1 MKSKS
6 YLLTLLF
13 IAVVFSALAQNPNT
27 VYPNQKLKRIS
38 REFIFSET
46 VTNDPTP
53 AYNMFQKSGNSDLT
67 IIPIGSAANAY
78 GYGYAGGQRTIIWV
92 DPVLDIFVNLHRET
106 HSTYSGNLA
115 IDITYDR
122 GNTFQNNIR
131 VYESTMAGGQ
141 YNLDAARYPQGGIY
155 NPPGNTNPAN
165 AYFAFFAPTL
175 DQSNN
180 NWGGYCFGSA
190 NLENP
195 GNWSKQLRT
204 SGDGV
209 YQYIPNG
216 FTITADGVAWAVDLN
231 QRWYNYESVDYRG
244 KIILNRGLWSN
255 ASNDYQYDE
264 LLIEFPTRYNDL
276 PPDIK
281 IAFAPDGKTG
291 YIVALADDSSV
302 PFSQGAFYPVIFKTT
317 DYGDTWD
324 YYGGIQIGG
333 QNGIESIVYEW
344 LSDQQIYDFFY
355 DPIPYRDEIL
365 YTTAFDFDLVV
376 DAKGNPHIA
385 VVVGICDGDYAIYIP
400 EDYMAVFDIFSFDG
414 GDTWN
419 AYHLDNIKT
428 LRGYFGDEVTEDN
441 RVNASITPDGSNLFI
456 SWLDTRNFGS
466 EDNNYPDIYCIGID
480 AMKQK
485 LTQVVNVT
493 SGTDAWAQAYF
504 AVAPHYVFV
513 DGSSYNIPFTYEQ
526 MNPNDPEQQVTF
538 MYIKDFKFNSWDFNE
553 TGVNNLVIPKA
564 SFEIKSIYPI
574 PAHDYLNL
582 EIQLMERSD
591 IQIEV
596 FDVTGQKVLER
607 LLNNYQAGTNRISLN
622 IGMLK
627 AGMYTLQLKTNYT
640 VQSNKFMIL

>member
-1 MKSKS
+1 M
-6 YLLTLLF
+6 
-13 IAVVFSALAQNPNT
+13 
-27 VYPNQKLKRIS
+27 
-38 REFIFSET
+38 
-46 VTNDPTP
+46 
-53 AYNMFQKSGNSDLT
+53 
-67 IIPIGSAANAY
+67 
-78 GYGYAGGQRTIIWV
+78 
-92 DPVLDIFVNLHRET
+92 
-106 HSTYSGNLA
+106 
-115 IDITYDR
+115 
-122 GNTFQNNIR
+122 
-131 VYESTMAGGQ
+131 
-141 YNLDAARYPQGGIY
+141 
-155 NPPGNTNPAN
+155 
-165 AYFAFFAPTL
+165 
-175 DQSNN
+175 
-180 NWGGYCFGSA
+180 
-190 NLENP
+190 
-195 GNWSKQLRT
+195 
-204 SGDGV
+204 
-209 YQYIPNG
+209 
-216 FTITADGVAWAVDLN
+216 
-231 QRWYNYESVDYRG
+231 
-244 KIILNRGLWSN
+244 
-255 ASNDYQYDE
+255 
-264 LLIEFPTRYNDL
+264 
-276 PPDIK
+276 
-281 IAFAPDGKTG
+281 
-291 YIVALADDSSV
+291 
-302 PFSQGAFYPVIFKTT
+302 
-317 DYGDTWD
+317 
-324 YYGGIQIGG
+324 
-333 QNGIESIVYEW
+333 
-344 LSDQQIYDFFY
+344 
-355 DPIPYRDEIL
+355 
-365 YTTAFDFDLVV
+365 
-376 DAKGNPHIA
+376 
-385 VVVGICDGDYAIYIP
+385 
-400 EDYMAVFDIFSFDG
+400 FDIYTFDG

-596 FDVTGQKVLER
+596 FDVTGQNVLER